1 MHRKLSVSSALSFAA
16 LVLGQIGA
24 LNPCVAQTYLG
35 TPTPAIAGTHTP
47 EQNPATAVQTPATS
61 APSGAAAAGAGPA
74 IEGSTGAPA
83 PGLSFG
89 AAPAP
94 IVSPNR

>member
-1 MHRKLSVSSALSFAA
+1 LVLA
-16 LVLGQIGA
+16 LVGA
-24 LNPCVAQTYLG
+24 PRRSVAQSYQG
-35 TPTPAIAGTHTP
+35 TPTPAITGTRTSSKAQRLSCRRPVRLLRRRRARTP
-47 EQNPATAVQTPATS
+47 RSSGTS
-61 APSGAAAAGAGPA
+61 
-74 IEGSTGAPA
+74 EPA

>member
-1 MHRKLSVSSALSFAA
+1 MVMHRKCCAAAA
-16 LVLGQIGA
+16 LAAAAFVLARAGA
-24 LNPCVAQTYLG
+24 PSLGVAQTYQG
-35 TPTPAIAGTHTP
+35 TPTPAIAGTRTP
-47 EQNPATAVQTPATS
+47 EQNPATSVQAPAIS
-61 APSGAAAAGAGPA
+61 APNATAPGPV
-74 IEGSTGAPA
+74 IGGGTSAPA

>member
-1 MHRKLSVSSALSFAA
+1 MYRKLSVAAA
-16 LVLGQIGA
+16 LIAGSILAQNGA
-24 LNPCVAQTYLG
+24 ASPSIAQSYSG
-35 TPTPAIAGTHTP
+35 TGTPAITGTRTP
-47 EQNPATAVQTPATS
+47 EQSPATSVQAPATGPSAAAPASTGPAIGGSTS
-61 APSGAAAAGAGPA
+61 APS
-74 IEGSTGAPA
+74 

>member
-1 MHRKLSVSSALSFAA
+1 MHRRLSAA
-16 LVLGQIGA
+16 ASLAITAVVLAQVAAPRSG
-24 LNPCVAQTYLG
+24 VAQTYLG
-35 TPTPAIAGTHTP
+35 TPTPAITGTHTP
-47 EQNPATAVQTPATS
+47 EQNPATAVQSPAVS
-61 APSGAAAAGAGPA
+61 ARSGTAPAGTGPA
-74 IEGSTGAPA
+74 IEGSTSAPA

>member
-1 MHRKLSVSSALSFAA
+1 MPRKLSVSSALSFAA
-16 LVLGQIGA
+16 LVLAQVGSATPSI
-24 LNPCVAQTYLG
+24 AQTYLG
-35 TPTPAIAGTHTP
+35 TPTPAITGTRTP
-47 EQNPATAVQTPATS
+47 EQSPATAVQSPAIS
-61 APSGAAAAGAGPA
+61 APSGAARAGTGPA
-74 IEGSTGAPA
+74 IEGSTSAPS